1 MVIFE
6 NIRLKKPN
14 HNLSFKR
21 RHGLGQN
28 LTSNEQ
34 VKLLQSKKFLV
45 ASLIMSKRKPGNTKL
60 YRIRKACILKYI
72 SLCFVEDIPL
82 EPTVNRRR
90 DIDSFGQGIKKD
102 FRFEAIDLRFLIRE
116 LGFSNPVIFDNKINM
131 PGEEVFLRGFIQC
144 FF

>member
-60 YRIRKACILKYI
+60 YRIRNACILNRVSLSFAEDI
-72 SLCFVEDIPL
+72 SLENTAF
-82 EPTVNRRR
+82 NH
-90 DIDSFGQGIKKD
+90 
-102 FRFEAIDLRFLIRE
+102 
-116 LGFSNPVIFDNKINM
+116 NM
-131 PGEEVFLRGFIQC
+131 LAAANFC
-144 FF
+144 